1 MPVHHVANGGMVVAY
16 EPLPED
22 RFIVGDPRHAGRCPR
37 TAHDTDPSVRR
48 GAGLRTEVRAPFM
61 AHPITLLPI
70 TAKEYVERDQEESL
84 TRLWNR
90 LTPLARAN
98 AVAAYEGRFQ

>member
-22 RFIVGDPRHAGRCPR
+22 RFVVVILGTPD
-37 TAHDTDPSVRR
+37 
-48 GAGLRTEVRAPFM
+48 GARELHTTPIHRYDEALAFAQKYAPFM

-70 TAKEYVERDQEESL
+70 TAKEYVERNQGSL
-84 TRLWNR
+84 TRLWEQ
-90 LTPLARAN
+90 LPPDVRAT
-98 AVAAYEGRFQ
+98 AAAAYEGRFQ

>member
-22 RFIVGDPRHAGRCPR
+22 RFVVIILGTPE
-37 TAHDTDPSVRR
+37 
-48 GAGLRTEVRAPFM
+48 GARELHTTPIHRYDEALAFAQKYAPFM
-61 AHPITLLPI
+61 AHPVTLLPI
-70 TAKEYVERDQEESL
+70 TAKEYVERNEALL
-84 TRLWNR
+84 TRVWDR
-90 LTPLARAN
+90 LSSLARAN

>member
-1 MPVHHVANGGMVVAY
+1 MPVHHVANGGMICAY
-16 EPLPED
+16 DPLPAD
-22 RFIVGDPRHAGRCPR
+22 RFVVVILGTPAG
-37 TAHDTDPSVRR
+37 VRELHTTPIHR
-48 GAGLRTEVRAPFM
+48 YDAALAFAQKYAPFM

-70 TAKEYVERDQEESL
+70 TAKEYVERNQESL
-84 TRLWNR
+84 TRLWNQ